1 MLHFG
6 KTHLGNRKP
15 ENQDYIAWNEGMKR
29 FVVADGMSGLA
40 HGALASRIVCDAIAG
55 ANAPRSLEAALSAA
69 QNALLARAQADGRMG
84 ATGIVADFGATGCRL
99 AWLGDCRG
107 YLWRDHALTRL
118 TADHSVEAM
127 LHGGSDRTRASSGQ
141 DLDTVTRYFG
151 SDDAVA
157 SVRDIELREGDWIL
171 LCSDGLWRVVTDE
184 QIGNLLDD
192 ADSLH
197 DAVFALVAASLS
209 AGAPDNLSVLLVDPG
224 PSREARHGTTPPSVS
239 TGSRGD
245 APM

>member
-15 ENQDYIAWNEGMKR
+15 ENQDYIAWNVAMKR

-40 HGALASRIVCDAIAG
+40 QGALASRIVCDAIAG

-69 QNALLARAQADGRMG
+69 QNALVAQAQADGRMG
-84 ATGIVADFGATGCRL
+84 ATGIVADFGATGCRV
-99 AWLGDCRG
+99 AWLGDCRA
-107 YLWRDHALTRL
+107 YLWRDHSLTRL
-118 TADHSVEAM
+118 TVDHSVEAM
-127 LHGGSDRTRASSGQ
+127 LRGGSDKARESSGQ

-157 SVRDIELREGDWIL
+157 SFRDIELREGDWIL
-171 LCSDGLWRVVTDE
+171 LCSDGLWRVVSDE
-184 QIGNLLDD
+184 QIRNILDD
-192 ADSLH
+192 AESLR
-197 DAVFALVAASLS
+197 DAVFALVAATLS

-224 PSREARHGTTPPSVS
+224 PSQEARHGPTVQSAS
-239 TGSRGD
+239 TGSRGN
-245 APM
+245 ASM